1 MTVAASNL
9 PAYLSRI
16 FMDFQG
22 EPDDQKRAAFEAAS
36 ISQDDRVLLKQA
48 LEGYGHKVHPL
59 SRLARLIRA
68 GMNGEGNGKATGNG
82 EGPSSDPVLNDL
94 IQKVQN
100 EIAPQQARKRRTV
113 QAKWGDAEW
122 NFLVQRVAALQ
133 LERPDAR
140 LSALAAEA
148 QERLAPHSRRQLYGY
163 DMREFARRLK
173 AYNKQQADKQAQLE
187 LDLEAARL
195 ELETRRAAQTRDEV
209 LSSLADDELIGR
221 FAKRLLSILP
231 PDEVVSSFGADT
243 ILACLPTPSIIAFAM
258 GRLFSEYATHS
269 KLMEQ
274 NLAVL
279 GRVLAEMPTEK
290 IRRQTLRAGTPAQ
303 LPKVLLVGFKPEQGG
318 IIADRF
324 HGRVKVETQDK
335 NRKNFAG
342 TAANVIIILVKFV
355 PQTMIDQI
363 RKAAKSPCRVILHTG
378 GLETVAQEIERVL
391 AH

>member
-1 MTVAASNL
+1 MTVAASDL
-9 PAYLSRI
+9 PAYLTRI

-22 EPDDQKRAAFEAAS
+22 EPDDQKRAASEAVN
-36 ISQDDRVLLKQA
+36 ISQDDRLLLKKA
-48 LEGYGHKVHPL
+48 LEDYGHKVHPL

-68 GMNGEGNGKATGNG
+68 GMNGNANGKANGNG
-82 EGPSSDPVLNDL
+82 EGPTSDPALNDL
-94 IQKVQN
+94 IQRVQKEN
-100 EIAPQQARKRRTV
+100 APQKAKRQRTV
-113 QAKWGDAEW
+113 QARWGDAEW
-122 NFLVQRVAALQ
+122 AFLLQRVAALQ
-133 LERPDAR
+133 LEHPEER
-140 LSALAAEA
+140 LSTLAKQA
-148 QERLAPHSRRQLYGY
+148 QERLAPHSRRTLHAY
-163 DMREFARRLK
+163 DIRELAKRLT
-173 AYNKQQADKQAQLE
+173 AYNKEQADKQAQLE

-195 ELETRRAAQTRDEV
+195 ELDARRAAPTRDEI
-209 LSSLADDELIGR
+209 LSSLADDELIDR

-243 ILACLPTPSIIAFAM
+243 VLACLPTSSIVAFAM
-258 GRLFSEYATHS
+258 GQLFGEYATHS

-274 NLAVL
+274 NLEVL
-279 GRVLAEMPTEK
+279 GRVLADMPAEK
-290 IRRQTLRAGTPAQ
+290 IRRQIPSSGTPAQ

-342 TAANVIIILVKFV
+342 TAADIIIVLVKFV

-378 GLETVAQEIERVL
+378 GLETVAQEVERIL